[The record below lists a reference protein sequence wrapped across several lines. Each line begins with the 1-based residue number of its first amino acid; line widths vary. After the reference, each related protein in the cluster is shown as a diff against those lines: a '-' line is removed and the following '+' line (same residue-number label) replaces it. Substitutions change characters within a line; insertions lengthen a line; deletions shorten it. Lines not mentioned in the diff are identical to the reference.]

1 MAFSFNWAGVNVQP
15 IQPKDTMEQAR
26 VDAANIGSAL
36 RGYEV
41 RQANREYADIL
52 SGRNDALKK
61 MDEISN
67 RIAQLQRRNEEIR
80 SQLAGMQQTAVQ
92 PTMQQQVPTFV
103 PTESQPT
110 PANYPYFNQVV

>member
-1 MAFSFNWAGVNVQP
+1 MAFSFNWAGVNIQP

-26 VDAANIGSAL
+26 VDAANIGSAI

-41 RQANREYADIL
+41 RQANREYADIIE
-52 SGRNDALKK
+52 GRNKSLAR

-80 SQLAGMQQTAVQ
+80 SQLAGMQQTAVD
-92 PTMQQQVPTFV
+92 PAMQQQVPTFV

-110 PANYPYFNQVV
+110 PANYPYFNQGV

>member
-1 MAFSFNWAGVNVQP
+1 MAFSFNWAGLNVPQ

-26 VDAANIGSAL
+26 ADAANLGAAV

-41 RQANREYADIL
+41 RKANREYADIIE
-52 SGRNDALKK
+52 GRNKSLAR

-80 SQLAGMQQTAVQ
+80 SQLAGMQQTGVQ
-92 PTMQQQVPTFV
+92 PYVANQAQTFV

-110 PANYPYFNQVV
+110 PANYPYFNQGV

>member
-1 MAFSFNWAGVNVQP
+1 MAFSFNWAGVNIQP

-26 VDAANIGSAL
+26 VDAANLGAAV

-41 RQANREYADIL
+41 RKANREYADIL

-92 PTMQQQVPTFV
+92 PYAANQAQTFV

-110 PANYPYFNQVV
+110 PANYPYFNQGV